1 MASSPG
7 PISLS
12 VSYPGQITL
21 QISLDQLFTCN
32 SAQSHGLQPRPD
44 QSLASSRC
52 HSHFFVC
59 LANPAHTQVDDLH
72 PNTNP
77 GPISLSLHQDVTLIF
92 RLSCQSCT
100 HRWMISIHNTN
111 PGPISLSLHQNV
123 TLTFSSVL
131 PILHTQVDDL
141 HPQHQPRPSHGLPL
155 AAVAAP
161 APLPPSVPIPGV
173 ESSNR

>member
-100 HRWMISIHNTN
+100 HRWMTSIHNTN
-111 PGPISLSLHQNV
+111 PGQATACRLQLSLLLLLCLPVSQFLVSRVPTGEVQCLN
-123 TLTFSSVL
+123 TVL
-131 PILHTQVDDL
+131 QASILAET
-141 HPQHQPRPSHGLPL
+141 GE
-155 AAVAAP
+155 AAV
-161 APLPPSVPIPGV
+161 ST
-173 ESSNR
+173 SSSRSLDQWVI